1 MSIFENISAYFNQK
15 KTGDTSALNPKGTCP
30 TCWGQS
36 EWDGKFYD
44 VIKDEHAKPGGAT
57 YDSFISEVVNDHV
70 AKTHNLKN
78 KYICTNCNQEIPS

>member
-1 MSIFENISAYFNQK
+1 MSILENISNYFNHK
-15 KTGDTSALNPKGTCP
+15 ISGKSEKSNPNGTCP

-36 EWDGKFYD
+36 EWDGKFYQIIRD
-44 VIKDEHAKPGGAT
+44 DHAKPGQAI

-70 AKTHNLKN
+70 AKTHNLKD

>member
-1 MSIFENISAYFNQK
+1 MSVLENIKAYFSNK
-15 KTGDTSALNPKGTCP
+15 KLVDSTSDNPKGTCP

-44 VIKDEHAKPGGAT
+44 VIKDEHAQPGSAV

-70 AKTHNLKN
+70 KKTHNLKD
-78 KYICTNCNQEIPS
+78 KYICSNCDQEIPA